1 MSVSHDQVKV
11 LVQSQQSFKLISS
24 LVIIISYNGVNDQH
38 IKIHLLITKII
49 KKVHNY
55 THTSQKG
62 SDPFLDV
69 QLKQLIVASPEIEIG
84 LTSNYD
90 LD

>member
-1 MSVSHDQVKV
+1 M
-11 LVQSQQSFKLISS
+11 
-24 LVIIISYNGVNDQH
+24 VIIISYDSVNDQR

-84 LTSNYD
+84 LISNYE
-90 LD
+90 LN

>member
-1 MSVSHDQVKV
+1 MNS
-11 LVQSQQSFKLISS
+11 
-24 LVIIISYNGVNDQH
+24 G
-38 IKIHLLITKII
+38 KIVAGGRDGWTDRGSIRGPRGP
-49 KKVHNY
+49 KKY
-55 THTSQKG
+55 TTSHTSQKG

-84 LTSNYD
+84 LISNYD

>member
-1 MSVSHDQVKV
+1 MM
-11 LVQSQQSFKLISS
+11 
-24 LVIIISYNGVNDQH
+24 IIISYNSVNHQQ
-38 IKIHLLITKII
+38 IKIHLLTTKII
-49 KKVHNY
+49 KKY
-55 THTSQKG
+55 TTSHTSQKG

-84 LTSNYD
+84 LISNYD